1 MIGGGSGPIDFY
13 FDFISPYGY
22 LASTQI
28 GKIAAK
34 YDREVVWR
42 PFLLGVTVMNVMGLK
57 PIMDTP
63 LKSDYALI
71 DRPRMAK
78 LLGIP
83 LVIPDLTG
91 VNALAA
97 SRAFYWINES
107 DPQIAKEFA
116 IRIFRR
122 LWVDGNDI
130 TDAEAVIAEAAV
142 VGVDADTLRD
152 GLKQSRTK
160 DLLRDAVDSAVA
172 RKVFGA
178 PFFVVDEE
186 PIWGVDRLWMVEHW
200 LEHGCWNPV

>member
-1 MIGGGSGPIDFY
+1 MTGGGPGPIDFY

-28 GKIAAK
+28 EKIAAK
-34 YDREVVWR
+34 RDREVIWR

-78 LLGIP
+78 LFGVP

-107 DPQIAKEFA
+107 DAKAAKEFA
-116 IRIFRR
+116 MRIFRR

-130 TDAEAVIAEAAV
+130 TDAEAVIAEAAA
-142 VGVDADTLRD
+142 VGVDADALRD
-152 GLKQSRTK
+152 GLKQSGTK

-178 PFFVVDEE
+178 PFFVIDEE
-186 PIWGVDRLWMVEHW
+186 PIWGADRLWMVEHW
-200 LEHGCWNPV
+200 LEHGSWDPV

>member
-1 MIGGGSGPIDFY
+1 MTGPIDFY

-28 GKIAAK
+28 DKIAAK
-34 YDREVVWR
+34 HDREVIWH

-78 LLGIP
+78 LFGVP
-83 LVIPDLTG
+83 LVIPDLEG

-107 DPQIAKEFA
+107 DPKMAREFA
-116 IRIFRR
+116 IRIFHR

-130 TDAEAVIAEAAV
+130 TDAEVVIAEAAAAG
-142 VGVDADTLRD
+142 VGADALRE
-152 GLKQSRTK
+152 GLKQSRAK
-160 DLLRDAVDSAVA
+160 DLLRDAVDSAIA

-178 PFFVVDEE
+178 PFFIVDDE
-186 PIWGVDRLWMVEHW
+186 PIWGVDRLWVLEHW
-200 LEHGCWNPV
+200 LEHGHWEPA

>member
-1 MIGGGSGPIDFY
+1 MTGPIDFY

-34 YDREVVWR
+34 HDRDVTWR

-71 DRPRMAK
+71 DRPRMAR
-78 LLGIP
+78 LFGVP

-97 SRAFYWINES
+97 SRAFYWINEN
-107 DPQIAKEFA
+107 DPKTAKEFA
-116 IRIFRR
+116 VRIFHR
-122 LWVDGNDI
+122 LWVDGKDI
-130 TDAEAVIAEAAV
+130 TDAEAVIAEAAA
-142 VGVDADTLRD
+142 VGVDADALRD
-152 GLKQSRTK
+152 GLEQSRTK

-178 PFFVVDEE
+178 PFFIVDDE
-186 PIWGVDRLWMVEHW
+186 PIWGVDRLWMLEHW
-200 LEHGCWNPV
+200 LEHGRWDPV

>member
-1 MIGGGSGPIDFY
+1 MTGPIDFY

-22 LASTQI
+22 LATTQI
-28 GKIAAK
+28 EKIAAEH
-34 YDREVVWR
+34 DREVMWR

-78 LLGIP
+78 LFGVP
-83 LVIPDLTG
+83 LVIPDLSG
-91 VNALAA
+91 VNSLGA
-97 SRAFYWINES
+97 SRAYYWINES
-107 DPQIAKEFA
+107 DPKMAKEFA

-130 TDAEAVIAEAAV
+130 TNAKEVVAEAAA
-142 VGVDADTLRD
+142 VGVEAAALCD
-152 GLKQSRTK
+152 GLKHSRTK

-178 PFFVVDEE
+178 PFFIVDDE
-186 PIWGVDRLWMVEHW
+186 PIWGIDRLWMLEHW
-200 LEHGCWNPV
+200 LAHGNWEPT